1 MTIAVKWRPVPRT
14 VKVFLLKA
22 VILFVAWKFVYLV
35 FLLPG
40 RILDKPL
47 TYAVSRGTVGLLNGI
62 YRSNSYHTMAGS
74 NVAVRFVGSIP
85 KEYQEATM
93 NIYLGRDRL
102 LSIAD
107 VCNGLEL
114 MVLYAGLILCLPSP
128 PRRKAVFIITG
139 MLLIGILNVIRCTG
153 LILIYEHKPEYLN
166 FSHHYLFSFLV
177 YAFIFLLWSLFLKET
192 RPGKQPTLNAGI
204 E

>member
-1 MTIAVKWRPVPRT
+1 MIIAAKWRQVPRT

-47 TYAVSRGTVGLLNGI
+47 TYVVSQGTTGMLNGI
-62 YRSNSYHTMAGS
+62 SPSNGYYTAAGT
-74 NVAVRFVGSIP
+74 NIGVRFVDGVR
-85 KEYQEATM
+85 KEYREEAM
-93 NIYLGRDRL
+93 NIYLGRDRV

-114 MVLYAGLILCLPSP
+114 MVLYSGLILCLPSS
-128 PRRKAVFIITG
+128 PRRKWVFIFIG
-139 MLLIGILNVIRCTG
+139 LLLIGILNIIRCTG
-153 LILIYEHKPEYLN
+153 LVLIYQHKPEYLN

-177 YAFIFLLWSLFLKET
+177 YAFIFLLWFLFSKGTGTE
-192 RPGKQPTLNAGI
+192 KQPALNARI

>member
-1 MTIAVKWRPVPRT
+1 MIIAAKWRQVPRT

-35 FLLPG
+35 FLLPD

-47 TYAVSRGTVGLLNGI
+47 TYVVSKGTTGMLNGI
-62 YRSNSYHTMAGS
+62 SPSNGYYAVAGT
-74 NVAVRFVGSIP
+74 NTGVRFVDGVRT
-85 KEYQEATM
+85 EYLEEAM
-93 NIYLGRDRL
+93 NIYLGRDRV

-114 MVLYAGLILCLPSP
+114 MVLYSGLILCLPSS
-128 PRRKAVFIITG
+128 PRRKWVFIFTG
-139 MLLIGILNVIRCTG
+139 LLLIGILNVIRCTG
-153 LILIYEHKPEYLN
+153 LVLIYQHKPEYLN

-177 YAFIFLLWSLFLKET
+177 YAFIFLLWYLFSKGT
-192 RPGKQPTLNAGI
+192 AKQPALNARI

>member
-35 FLLPG
+35 FLLPE

-62 YRSNSYHTMAGS
+62 YRSNSYHTTAGS

-128 PRRKAVFIITG
+128 ARRKAVFIITG
-139 MLLIGILNVIRCTG
+139 MLLIGILNVIRCMG

-192 RPGKQPTLNAGI
+192 RPGKQPELNAII